1 MFNIKNILLPTDFS
15 NTSLSA
21 ADYAVE
27 LAVKYGAKIHLLH
40 VLEKTPPILAI
51 RSLDLSQEKII
62 KSFEEEGKKQLEN
75 AAKKIK
81 KGKTG
86 INKLQNELSKRG
98 IDKKVIQDVLSEVDS
113 ENYLISL
120 KELAK
125 KKLDQLKKKEVD
137 KRKLSSK
144 LASHLASKG
153 YEFDLIYKIIRELDL
168 DNEE

>member
-81 KGKTG
+81 KGKTE
-86 INKLQNELSKRG
+86 NFEFELVLKKG
-98 IDKKVIQDVLSEVDS
+98 IDYEQIVKYSKDHKIDIIVIATHGRTGLVHTLLGSVAEKVIRYAKCPVLV
-113 ENYLISL
+113 ITPHRH
-120 KELAK
+120 K
-125 KKLDQLKKKEVD
+125 K
-137 KRKLSSK
+137 
-144 LASHLASKG
+144 
-153 YEFDLIYKIIRELDL
+153 
-168 DNEE
+168 